1 MNELAQIL
9 IDKIDPLPQAK
20 IVFVGFTLPQS
31 FGGGTELE
39 FGNPEQTAGL
49 GLSPGS
55 SDMAKDFVKNAI
67 EDLFSDDSEI
77 EHSEFSLSE
86 EGSTITVIALD

>member
-9 IDKIDPLPQAK
+9 IDKIDPLSQAK

-31 FGGGTELE
+31 FGGGSELE
-39 FGNPEQTAGL
+39 FGNSEQTAGL

-55 SDMAKDFVKNAI
+55 LDMAKDFVKNAI

-86 EGSTITVIALD
+86 DGSTITVTALD

>member
-9 IDKIDPLPQAK
+9 IDKIDPLSQAK
-20 IVFVGFTLPQS
+20 IVFVGFTLPES

-39 FGNPEQTAGL
+39 FGNTEQTAEL
-49 GLSPGS
+49 GLSPGAL
-55 SDMAKDFVKNAI
+55 DMAKDFVKNAI

-77 EHSEFSLSE
+77 ESSEFSLSE
-86 EGSTITVIALD
+86 EGTTITVTALD